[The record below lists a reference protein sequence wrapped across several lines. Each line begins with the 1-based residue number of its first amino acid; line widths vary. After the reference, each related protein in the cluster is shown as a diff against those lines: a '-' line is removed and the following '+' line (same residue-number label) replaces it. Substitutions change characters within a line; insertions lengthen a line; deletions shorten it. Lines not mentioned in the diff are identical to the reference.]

1 MQTDPSID
9 FNMGFS
15 FVAEE
20 KSTTVQSLRIHFYF
34 FLLDNSADI
43 TDSNVLLY
51 LPMWLQRAH

>member
-20 KSTTVQSLRIHFYF
+20 KSTTIQFFRIHFY

-43 TDSNVLLY
+43 TDPNVLFI
-51 LPMWLQRAH
+51 PMWLQRAH